1 VTKSVV
7 NAVIATVTI
16 AFLTLFMLLEGPVW
30 VERIYSLISEPA
42 QPRWRKVGGDIY
54 RTVGGYVTGNLAI
67 SLIAGVVST
76 AVLLGLGVPYA
87 VALGVI
93 VALLDLIPLAGA
105 TLAAI
110 IVSAVGFLHS
120 TTAGIVLVIFFILY
134 QQLENNVLQPLVY
147 GRTVQLSPLICL
159 VSVLMG
165 AELAG
170 VIGALGAI
178 PVAGSIQVIVV
189 DWLQHRRQK
198 SEDTLAAVSDVP
210 T

>member
-1 VTKSVV
+1 
-7 NAVIATVTI
+7 
-16 AFLTLFMLLEGPVW
+16 M
-30 VERIYSLISEPA
+30 
-42 QPRWRKVGGDIY
+42 
-54 RTVGGYVTGNLAI
+54 
-67 SLIAGVVST
+67 
-76 AVLLGLGVPYA
+76 
-87 VALGVI
+87 
-93 VALLDLIPLAGA
+93 
-105 TLAAI
+105 

-178 PVAGSIQVIVV
+178 PVAGSIQVIVL

-198 SEDTLAAVSDVP
+198 SEDPLAAVSDVP